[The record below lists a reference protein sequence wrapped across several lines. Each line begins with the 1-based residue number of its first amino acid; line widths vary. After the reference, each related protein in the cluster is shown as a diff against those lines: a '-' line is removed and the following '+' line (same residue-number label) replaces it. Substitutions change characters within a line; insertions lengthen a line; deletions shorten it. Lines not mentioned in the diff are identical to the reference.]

1 MECMTY
7 DDLLFYLPALG
18 SFAFIGIS
26 VVLGYLLAR
35 AVRAWKK
42 RRPVEKS
49 EKS

>member
-1 MECMTY
+1 MTY
-7 DDLLFYLPALG
+7 EDLVFYLPALG
-18 SFAFIGIS
+18 SLALIGIS
-26 VVLGYLLAR
+26 VVFGYLLVR